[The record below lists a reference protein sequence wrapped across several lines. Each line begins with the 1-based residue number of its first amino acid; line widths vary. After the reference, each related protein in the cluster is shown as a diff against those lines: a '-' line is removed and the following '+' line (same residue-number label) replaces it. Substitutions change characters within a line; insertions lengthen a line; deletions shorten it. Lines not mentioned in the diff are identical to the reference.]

1 MALICMKAIKNGKEL
16 ITYNTMYNL
25 NIRGVV
31 IVNEEN
37 KVLTYGE
44 SDYLDFEDV
53 DNSFWFHET
62 WKRAAGSAGLPG
74 RKRKKVHPGQA

>member
-1 MALICMKAIKNGKEL
+1 M
-16 ITYNTMYNL
+16 

-53 DNSFWFHET
+53 DNSFLV
-62 WKRAAGSAGLPG
+62 S
-74 RKRKKVHPGQA
+74 